1 MYFYMFP
8 GVYRSGT
15 VRPRWTYR
23 AQSLSTVYKLH
34 SPWVSLLKSTSPAR
48 CTAPP
53 SVCHR
58 HWFYY
63 CCSGITGLLSLFYSA
78 ILPRRDLW
86 HFSTPTP
93 RRNFGL
99 SANFLFWKMFF
110 FKNTKWRL
118 KIRNF
123 GRIWRQNSNLEWPM
137 APLNVIGWS
146 CFTSVKVMFLPEFV
160 CQSVCLCVS
169 KITLKIMEG
178 SFWNF
183 EGMSGMA
190 KTTSDSILG
199 WSGRNPGFWITL
211 KFSLTLC

>member
-1 MYFYMFP
+1 MFP

-110 FKNTKWRL
+110 FQKYKMTPKNPQFWE
-118 KIRNF
+118 
-123 GRIWRQNSNLEWPM
+123 NLEAKFQLRVTHGAAERDWLELFYLRQGYVF
-137 APLNVIGWS
+137 AR
-146 CFTSVKVMFLPEFV
+146 V
-160 CQSVCLCVS
+160 CLSVC
-169 KITLKIMEG
+169 
-178 SFWNF
+178 
-183 EGMSGMA
+183 MSV
-190 KTTSDSILG
+190 
-199 WSGRNPGFWITL
+199 
-211 KFSLTLC
+211 C